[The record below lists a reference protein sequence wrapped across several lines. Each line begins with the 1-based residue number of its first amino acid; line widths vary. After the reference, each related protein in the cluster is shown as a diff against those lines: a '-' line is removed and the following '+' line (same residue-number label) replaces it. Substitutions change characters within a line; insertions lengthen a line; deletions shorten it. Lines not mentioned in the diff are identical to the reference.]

1 MKTME
6 ELEGSSPM
14 ACQPVIAS
22 DRYGWDKLQVS
33 QWYSP
38 QQAFI
43 PSSESKYLIG
53 IHCTAYY
60 ENYYTIHITPC
71 NESTL
76 CPWGRTSLYFL
87 KIEITP
93 SVIEE
98 IARESGF
105 LTEGHIQLDRKFHV
119 KDTKLLQLGLW
130 MLEELQNGGAKGK
143 IYSDSLSNMLII
155 AAPFGIFFMNTLL
168 VCSGVLAVQLVTMT
182 MAAYAFAR
190 VQFAGKDLLF
200 MLFLVQIMVPPD
212 VLIFSNY
219 QVLNEMGLL
228 DTKLGTMLPYFASSF
243 GVFLLRQSFKQ
254 LPKELDEA
262 ARVEGAS
269 RLHILSR
276 IYVPLSRPI
285 YVSFAIVSVSF
296 HWNDFLW
303 PLIVTNSEDN
313 RLLTVGL
320 AMFAKATE
328 SGAQWSDVCAATL
341 IVSAPLMIGFLL
353 FQRQVIGSFMSSGI
367 KG

>member
-1 MKTME
+1 M
-6 ELEGSSPM
+6 
-14 ACQPVIAS
+14 
-22 DRYGWDKLQVS
+22 LQVL
-33 QWYSP
+33 WHGIGFGFAALWILP
-38 QQAFI
+38 FVWVVRTAFL
-43 PSSESKYLIG
+43 PKESAIGSGWSWGWTFDNLI
-53 IHCTAYY
+53 
-60 ENYYTIHITPC
+60 
-71 NESTL
+71 
-76 CPWGRTSLYFL
+76 
-87 KIEITP
+87 
-93 SVIEE
+93 
-98 IARESGF
+98 
-105 LTEGHIQLDRKFHV
+105 HV
-119 KDTKLLQLGLW
+119 WHG
-130 MLEELQNGGAKGK
+130 
-143 IYSDSLSNMLII
+143 
-155 AAPFGIFFMNTLL
+155 APFGQFLLNTLL
-168 VCSGVLAVQLVTMT
+168 VCSGVLAVQLITMT

-190 VQFAGKDLLF
+190 VRFAGRDLLF

-212 VLIFSNY
+212 ILIFSNY

-228 DTKLGTMLPYFASSF
+228 DTKLGIMLPYFASSF

-254 LPKELDEA
+254 LPNELDEA

-303 PLIVTNSEDN
+303 PLIVTNSEEN

-320 AMFAKATE
+320 AMFAKSTE

-353 FQRQVIGSFMSSGI
+353 FQRQVIGSFMNSGI